1 MGLVPIIFRADPQGG
16 CLLRDIGSFS
26 PKASD
31 PFRGH
36 FPQLAVVRG
45 NSPQAIHVEF
55 GRHSWFP
62 SLRAINKCES
72 LAKELYSMMGLQY
85 RESSSED
92 EAPAAT
98 EVIEIAD
105 EEDDDVMSV
114 DSGWKQSSVSPAM
127 PGEGW
132 G

>member
-1 MGLVPIIFRADPQGG
+1 M
-16 CLLRDIGSFS
+16 
-26 PKASD
+26 
-31 PFRGH
+31 
-36 FPQLAVVRG
+36 
-45 NSPQAIHVEF
+45 
-55 GRHSWFP
+55 
-62 SLRAINKCES
+62 

-98 EVIEIAD
+98 EVIEIPD

-114 DSGWKQSSVSPAM
+114 ESGWEHSSVSPAG
-127 PGEGW
+127 PGGGW

>member
-1 MGLVPIIFRADPQGG
+1 MGPVPVPFRANPQCG
-16 CLLRDIGSFS
+16 CIMRDIGSFS
-26 PKASD
+26 TKASD
-31 PFRGH
+31 PFCGH
-36 FPQLAVVRG
+36 FPQLAVVRA
-45 NSPQAIHVEF
+45 NSPQVIPVEF
-55 GRHSWFP
+55 GRHSWFLSP
-62 SLRAINKCES
+62 RAINKCES
-72 LAKELYSMMGLQY
+72 LTKELYSMMGLQY

-114 DSGWKQSSVSPAM
+114 DSGWKHSSVSPAV